1 MSLGASNTSLSAKT
15 EFTNEDRRQM
25 LNLLQTGPNT
35 GGLQAMLMSGGPISA
50 DNMQA
55 LITKLRELDTQNQMP
70 ETLKDKFKQIEKT
83 LDLFAQKPK
92 DNAPDIKD
100 TLADFQLRQL
110 LTLNGPTGGAQDMA
124 KDLLGTKMQAELAGP
139 QALQS
144 PNPLEQGPGLTLQNN
159 QSGPG
164 VSANRV

>member
-1 MSLGASNTSLSAKT
+1 MTQGAYSTSLSAKT

-35 GGLQAMLMSGGPISA
+35 GNLQAMLMSGGPISA
-50 DNMQA
+50 DNMTA
-55 LITKLRELDTQNQMP
+55 LITKLRELDTQSQMP

-83 LDLFAQKPK
+83 LDLFAQKPPS
-92 DNAPDIKD
+92 NASNIKD

-110 LTLNGPTGGAQDMA
+110 YAVNGTSGFAEDTSRNLFDSQ
-124 KDLLGTKMQAELAGP
+124 KQAEMATLT
-139 QALQS
+139 ALQS

-159 QSGPG
+159 PSGPG
-164 VSANRV
+164 LNRVV